1 VRRILVFTFATIILG
16 WTSGCGTGSLG
27 GQAGDPPNAL
37 DGQYAF
43 VLSGYDPSGAPTGV
57 VGSITADGRGH
68 ITGGSVDVNDG
79 LVISSSSNPLSGT
92 YTLDGNF
99 RGVFS
104 LTNAVGS
111 VTHPLAFA
119 FTLKADGASGDL
131 IGLDAN
137 GFFIQGTMQRQ
148 DPTAF
153 SLSKLAGEFAFELD
167 QNSTD
172 RFVGIGR
179 FTLRLN
185 GMSTNG
191 FADFSKALTGVT
203 RTDEPISFT
212 LAAAGPSASGRGTF
226 SSSDSGGTASFVYY
240 VVSSGTILAL
250 RTDGTAMTGV
260 ISKQNLP
267 FSATTVDTA
276 GAVFSLLG
284 VGTTTNFPP
293 ITDIAA
299 IGQLQ
304 VTNSTSA
311 VLHWDPI
318 DSFSV
323 SATASN
329 STVTFDP
336 TTGRGTI
343 TVASGFTNGLFD
355 TAVFYLLDSGKGFV
369 LDTTAGPSNRALA
382 GSLLPQTGVGSFA
395 LSTLSNKMILRQG
408 GVTPN
413 GAGPTDGLFSFGSN
427 NTFTLTIDGR
437 TPGHPDIVNQTTSG
451 LQISSIDANTGR
463 GILTIPIPGA
473 TCQPSPGSPVICIN
487 KVSEVMYIIGT
498 NQFVKLDG
506 AVDPQ

>member
-1 VRRILVFTFATIILG
+1 MKRILVFALIVFG
-16 WTSGCGTGSLG
+16 WVSGCGTGNNGGG
-27 GQAGDPPNAL
+27 GQVTGPPNAL

-43 VLSGYDPSGAPTGV
+43 VLSGYDSTGAPTGV
-57 VGSITADGRGH
+57 AGSVTADGRGH
-68 ITGGSVDVNDG
+68 ITSGSVDVNDG
-79 LVISSSSNPLSGT
+79 LVISSSSSALSGS

-99 RGVFS
+99 RGIFT
-104 LTNAVGS
+104 LTNTIGS

-119 FTLKADGASGDL
+119 FTLRSDGASGTL

-148 DPTAF
+148 DPAAF

-276 GAVFSLLG
+276 GAVFHLLG
-284 VGTTTNFPP
+284 VGTTTNSPP
-293 ITDIAA
+293 IANIGAV
-299 IGQLQ
+299 GQLQ

-311 VLHWDPI
+311 VLHWDTI
-318 DSFSV
+318 DPFPV
-323 SATASN
+323 PATDSN

-343 TVASGFTNGLFD
+343 TVASGFSNGLFD
-355 TAVFYLLDSGKGFV
+355 TAVFYLLDSGKGFI
-369 LDTTAGPSNRALA
+369 LDTTAGPGNRALA
-382 GSLLPQTGVGSFA
+382 GSFLPQTGVGSFA
-395 LSTLSNKMILRQG
+395 LSILSNNMILRRE

-413 GAGPTDGLFSFGSN
+413 GALPVDGLLSFAGN
-427 NTFTLTIDGR
+427 NTFTLTIDG
-437 TPGHPDIVNQTTSG
+437 TAPGHPDIVNQTTSG
-451 LQISSIDANTGR
+451 LRISSIDANTGR
-463 GILTIPIPGA
+463 GILTFPPIPA
-473 TCQPSPGSPVICIN
+473 PPCNPGLPCITLEGGEHVI
-487 KVSEVMYIIGT
+487 YIIGT
-498 NQFVKLDG
+498 NQFVSIYD

>member
-1 VRRILVFTFATIILG
+1 MKRILVFALIVFG
-16 WTSGCGTGSLG
+16 WVSGCGTGNNGGG
-27 GQAGDPPNAL
+27 GQVTGPPNAL

-43 VLSGYDPSGAPTGV
+43 VLSGYDSTGAPTGV
-57 VGSITADGRGH
+57 AGSVTADGRGH
-68 ITGGSVDVNDG
+68 ITSGSVDVNDG
-79 LVISSSSNPLSGT
+79 LVISSSSSALSGS

-99 RGVFS
+99 RGIFT
-104 LTNAVGS
+104 LTNTIGS

-119 FTLKADGASGDL
+119 FTLRSDGASGTL

-276 GAVFSLLG
+276 GAVFHLLG
-284 VGTTTNFPP
+284 VGTTTNSP
-293 ITDIAA
+293 
-299 IGQLQ
+299 
-304 VTNSTSA
+304 
-311 VLHWDPI
+311 
-318 DSFSV
+318 
-323 SATASN
+323 
-329 STVTFDP
+329 
-336 TTGRGTI
+336 
-343 TVASGFTNGLFD
+343 
-355 TAVFYLLDSGKGFV
+355 
-369 LDTTAGPSNRALA
+369 
-382 GSLLPQTGVGSFA
+382 
-395 LSTLSNKMILRQG
+395 
-408 GVTPN
+408 
-413 GAGPTDGLFSFGSN
+413 
-427 NTFTLTIDGR
+427 
-437 TPGHPDIVNQTTSG
+437 
-451 LQISSIDANTGR
+451 
-463 GILTIPIPGA
+463 
-473 TCQPSPGSPVICIN
+473 PSPT
-487 KVSEVMYIIGT
+487 SER
-498 NQFVKLDG
+498 
-506 AVDPQ
+506 